1 MDAGEA
7 TSRVH
12 TRGIDWIF
20 QFSKGPKEPLERA
33 FFFFFFF
40 FLLQNVRVLP
50 SINKIKSS
58 CLLNQIK
65 NL

>member
-33 FFFFFFF
+33 LFFFFSFTKCESSAFHKQNKE
-40 FLLQNVRVLP
+40 FLP
-50 SINKIKSS
+50 FEPNKKFIT
-58 CLLNQIK
+58 
-65 NL
+65 